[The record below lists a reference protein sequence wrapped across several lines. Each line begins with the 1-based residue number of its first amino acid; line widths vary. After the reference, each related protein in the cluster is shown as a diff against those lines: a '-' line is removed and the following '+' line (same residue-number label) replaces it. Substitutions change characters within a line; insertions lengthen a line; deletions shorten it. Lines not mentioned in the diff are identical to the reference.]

1 MGRQILYRAAW
12 EALVVLKLPLVPVVR
27 SKHPVSFRQ
36 EAKNISLEMNVSPT
50 HISFIN
56 SQASFLSLRDLG

>member
-1 MGRQILYRAAW
+1 MGRQIFYRATW
-12 EALVVLKLPLVPVVR
+12 EAQVVLKLPLVPVVR
-27 SKHPVSFRQ
+27 SEHQVFFRQ

-56 SQASFLSLRDLG
+56 SQASSLSLRDLG